1 MSDPHPATQR
11 YDDIGRVYVRHRGAD
26 PRIMEQIERA
36 LGSAQTVVNIGA
48 GAGSYE
54 PPERRVVAVEPSKVM
69 LAQRRVGAAPV
80 VQAVAEALPFP
91 DGCFDAALA
100 TFTVHHWSDSAR
112 GLQEMQRV
120 ARRHVILTFDQG
132 DEWLDDFWLT
142 RDYLPKARFRGAL
155 FSGLAQVLA
164 GIAAARVEVVPV
176 PFDCRDGFFCAYWR
190 RPHAYLD
197 PDVRASI
204 SALALLDDAVLEPG
218 LARLA
223 ADLRS
228 GAWHERNRAL
238 LERDTYDFGY
248 RLVVA

>member
-1 MSDPHPATQR
+1 MSDPQPATQR
-11 YDDIGRVYVRHRGAD
+11 YDDIGHVYARHRAAD

-54 PPERRVVAVEPSKVM
+54 PPERRVVAVEPSNVM

-112 GLQEMQRV
+112 GLQEMQHV

-142 RDYLPKARFRGAL
+142 RDYLPKARFRGVL